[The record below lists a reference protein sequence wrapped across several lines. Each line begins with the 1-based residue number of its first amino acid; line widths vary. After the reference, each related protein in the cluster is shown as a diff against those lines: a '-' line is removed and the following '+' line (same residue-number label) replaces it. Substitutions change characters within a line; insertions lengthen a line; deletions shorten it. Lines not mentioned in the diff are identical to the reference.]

1 MEPLSSNI
9 LVAARRD
16 RPIKERTIMS
26 WNPHGEIETK
36 GRCPPA
42 SELLKSLELSVRR
55 EGDAYDRAYGR
66 PDQQKPTST
75 SPK

>member
-1 MEPLSSNI
+1 
-9 LVAARRD
+9 
-16 RPIKERTIMS
+16 MS